1 MQEFKTDLGLLYHQD
16 YYQWLLTTFKQLQN
30 SDYSQVDWENL
41 LEELESLAK
50 AQKRELKSRLIVLI
64 EHLLKLTYWESERDD
79 NARGWKNTIV
89 EQRRQIELLLE
100 DSPSLQPLLADL
112 FESCYVRAKQDTSY
126 KTGLPIEIF
135 PQYPPFSF
143 EQALKFDYFYN
154 YD

>member
-135 PQYPPFSF
+135 PQSPPFSF